1 MRIQTNQHPAVLGR
15 HKLLPNHKPPSPP
28 NELVA
33 GEAIEPFSIRDLQNR
48 WKQANPLKKSLQVTG
63 SLGLVAGC
71 IVLATSASTGQS
83 LAGLVLAFL
92 SGHYLLPAGLE
103 SQTVPVASS
112 PAPTMANPRP
122 DLGPGSVE

>member
-1 MRIQTNQHPAVLGR
+1 M
-15 HKLLPNHKPPSPP
+15 
-28 NELVA
+28 A

-103 SQTVPVASS
+103 SKTVPVASS

-122 DLGPGSVE
+122 DLQCSSTLTR